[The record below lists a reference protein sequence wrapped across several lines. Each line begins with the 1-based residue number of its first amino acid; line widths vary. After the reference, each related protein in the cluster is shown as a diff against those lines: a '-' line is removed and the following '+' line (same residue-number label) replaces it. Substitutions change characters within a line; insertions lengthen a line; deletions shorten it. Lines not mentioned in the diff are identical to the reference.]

1 MISDN
6 RIKMICLTS
15 LLLSM
20 LLCAKVYGYE
30 KGIVKQGDFEGKHWE
45 IIIDSDKSY
54 NNKGVNVDGVSV
66 FPCNNGG
73 VDTVTIGK
81 TLCLQVRKA
90 GFSHYKL
97 YNLKGESLFSFSFDL
112 ICKVSE
118 KAGLYEFV
126 KIDNDIH
133 TNYLCDSNFFFIKS
147 GYAMCGEFKLEGF
160 PEKYFAIFYKK
171 GDGYE
176 EELYTMDMKMILP
189 RYKRSWINKDNQGNY
204 QYTIMDCDGRVGI
217 LDTNFNWIIPLE
229 KRFSDIYDTT
239 IAGVRY
245 YRCKKDG
252 YWGLYDTKFNEVIAP
267 DFEDLSVFSGTNFIK
282 FKLNGFW
289 GVMTLQ
295 GRVTKTIIPTTRGY
309 TNISR
314 YIKSQ
319 KRFTYEMN
327 GYKGEC
333 NHLGQQLSKIKV
345 NTTATAPVSPNKEV
359 TKASNLA
366 SQTSGSASSTSQSN
380 NSSQQQTIVVE
391 HHRDPV
397 PVQEWQQCQACFGSG
412 QCPYV
417 KCGGSGWY
425 YVGDNVTT
433 CSRCHGN
440 GKCTICAGKG
450 GHYITVYR

>member
-15 LLLSM
+15 LLLAM

-30 KGIVKQGDFEGKHWE
+30 KRIVKQGDFEGKHWE
-45 IIIDSDKSY
+45 IIFDMDKVGVSR
-54 NNKGVNVDGVSV
+54 NNEGVNVDGFSV
-66 FPCNNGG
+66 FPCNNYR

-81 TLCLQVRKA
+81 TLCFEIEPHK
-90 GFSHYKL
+90 GSHCNL
-97 YNLKGESLFSFSFDL
+97 YNLKGESLLSFSFDQ
-112 ICKVSE
+112 IYKR
-118 KAGLYEFV
+118 AGFYEFV
-126 KIDNDIH
+126 KRDNVD
-133 TNYLCDSNFFFIKS
+133 TNYLCDSNIKLIKS
-147 GYAMCGEFKLEGF
+147 DYTYSKIETLEGF
-160 PEKYFAIFYKK
+160 TDKYLMLAYKTS
-171 GDGYE
+171 DGYE
-176 EELYTMDMKMILP
+176 HECYTMDMKMVLP
-189 RYKRSWINKDNQGNY
+189 RYKYLWIDKDNQGNF
-204 QYTIMDCDGRVGI
+204 QYWRIEDCYGHVGR

-345 NTTATAPVSPNKEV
+345 NTTATAPVSPKKEV
-359 TKASNLA
+359 TKVEEAPKK
-366 SQTSGSASSTSQSN
+366 QEEK
-380 NSSQQQTIVVE
+380 TIVVE

>member
-30 KGIVKQGDFEGKHWE
+30 KVTKQGYFEGKHWE

-54 NNKGVNVDGVSV
+54 NNQGVNVDGVSV
-66 FPCNNGG
+66 FPCNNTG

-81 TLCLQVRKA
+81 TLCFQVQKA

-133 TNYLCDSNFFFIKS
+133 TNYLCDSNLKFIKS
-147 GYAMCGEFKLEGF
+147 GWSGCLETTLEGSS
-160 PEKYFAIFYKK
+160 EKYFTLAYKK

-176 EELYTMDMKMILP
+176 WELYTMDMKMVLP
-189 RYKRSWINKDNQGNY
+189 RHKHLSVKKDNQGNLKY
-204 QYTIMDCDGRVGI
+204 WNIVDCDGRVGI
-217 LDTNFNWIIPLE
+217 LDTNFNWIMPLE
-229 KRFSDIYDTT
+229 KRFSEIHDTF

-245 YRCKKDG
+245 FRCKKDG
-252 YWGLYDTKFNEVIAP
+252 YWGLFDTKYNEVIAP

-295 GRVTKTIIPTTRGY
+295 GGVTKTIIPTTRGY

-345 NTTATAPVSPNKEV
+345 NTTTTAPVSPKKEV

-397 PVQEWQQCQACFGSG
+397 PVQEWQQCVACYGSG
-412 QCPYV
+412 QCPDV
-417 KCGGSGWY
+417 RCGGSGWY
-425 YVGDNVTT
+425 YSGDKVTT
-433 CSRCHGN
+433 CFRCRGN
-440 GKCTICAGKG
+440 GKCSICAGKG
-450 GHYITVYR
+450 GHFITVYR

>member
-30 KGIVKQGDFEGKHWE
+30 KGIRKQGDFEGKHWE
-45 IIIDSDKSY
+45 IIIDWDKVGF
-54 NNKGVNVDGVSV
+54 NRIGVNVDGFSV
-66 FPCNNGG
+66 FPCNNYR

-81 TLCLQVRKA
+81 TLCFKIKPHKGL
-90 GFSHYKL
+90 HYYL
-97 YNLKGESLFSFSFDL
+97 YNLKGESLLSFYFDH
-112 ICKVSE
+112 INKR
-118 KAGLYEFV
+118 AGFYEFIKNV
-126 KIDNDIH
+126 NDIS
-133 TNYLCDSNFFFIKS
+133 TSYLCDSNFI
-147 GYAMCGEFKLEGF
+147 L
-160 PEKYFAIFYKK
+160 
-171 GDGYE
+171 
-176 EELYTMDMKMILP
+176 KMILP
-189 RYKRSWINKDNQGNY
+189 RYKNLWIKKDNQGNF
-204 QYTIMDCDGRVGI
+204 QYWHIEDCYGYDGR
-217 LDTNFNWIIPLE
+217 LDANFNWIIPLE

-245 YRCKKDG
+245 YLCKKDS

-267 DFEDLSVFSGTNFIK
+267 DFEDLAVFSGTNFIK

-345 NTTATAPVSPNKEV
+345 NTTTTAPVSPKKEV
-359 TKASNLA
+359 TKVEEAPKK
-366 SQTSGSASSTSQSN
+366 QEEK
-380 NSSQQQTIVVE
+380 TIVVE

-412 QCPYV
+412 
-417 KCGGSGWY
+417 
-425 YVGDNVTT
+425 
-433 CSRCHGN
+433 
-440 GKCTICAGKG
+440 
-450 GHYITVYR
+450 

>member
-30 KGIVKQGDFEGKHWE
+30 KGIEKQGDFEGKHWE
-45 IIIDSDKSY
+45 IILDWNKVRVS
-54 NNKGVNVDGVSV
+54 NNYKGVNVDGFSV
-66 FPCNNGG
+66 FPCNNYW

-81 TLCLQVRKA
+81 TLCFKIQPHKD
-90 GFSHYKL
+90 SHENL
-97 YNLKGESLFSFSFDL
+97 YNLKGESLLSFSFDH
-112 ICKVSE
+112 IFK
-118 KAGLYEFV
+118 KAGFYEFV
-126 KIDNDIH
+126 KSDNDIL
-133 TNYLCDSNFFFIKS
+133 TSYLCDSNIKLIKS
-147 GYAMCGEFKLEGF
+147 DYSYSYIKTLEGF
-160 PEKYFAIFYKK
+160 TDEYLMLVYKTS
-171 GDGYE
+171 DGYE
-176 EELYTMDMKMILP
+176 TECYTMDMKMILP
-189 RYKRSWINKDNQGNY
+189 RYKNLWIKKDNQGNF
-204 QYTIMDCDGRVGI
+204 QYWHIEDCYGYDGR
-217 LDTNFNWIIPLE
+217 LDANFNWIIPLE

-345 NTTATAPVSPNKEV
+345 NTTTTAPVSPKKEV
-359 TKASNLA
+359 TKVEEAPKK
-366 SQTSGSASSTSQSN
+366 QEEK
-380 NSSQQQTIVVE
+380 TIVVE